1 MELKFLPAGTVL
13 EACWHGVDD
22 GIPEVEDRRR
32 APEGGAKIVPIPGR
46 NVLDGLPDLHDQL
59 CRAEAR
65 GVRVTS
71 RRAQT
76 VREERQP
83 GLNFLCCDDQLSNGV
98 VMLFHRGVR
107 HRLVDPVR
115 QLHKAIMPLLNPTV
129 RTFERPLLASYESR

>member
-59 CRAEAR
+59 CRAETR

-83 GLNFLCCDDQLSNGV
+83 GLNFLCCDDQLQRRRDALSS
-98 VMLFHRGVR
+98 R
-107 HRLVDPVR
+107 R
-115 QLHKAIMPLLNPTV
+115 QAQACRSSQATPQGDYAALEPDRQNV
-129 RTFERPLLASYESR
+129 